1 MLLLGKKTFQKRY
14 LGAACSVVDDQDD
27 RGLVFFN
34 YDLGPALYRIRVQH
48 GREQAAPCKVPM
60 QRYYEL

>member
-1 MLLLGKKTFQKRY
+1 
-14 LGAACSVVDDQDD
+14 
-27 RGLVFFN
+27 
-34 YDLGPALYRIRVQH
+34 LGPALYRIRVQH